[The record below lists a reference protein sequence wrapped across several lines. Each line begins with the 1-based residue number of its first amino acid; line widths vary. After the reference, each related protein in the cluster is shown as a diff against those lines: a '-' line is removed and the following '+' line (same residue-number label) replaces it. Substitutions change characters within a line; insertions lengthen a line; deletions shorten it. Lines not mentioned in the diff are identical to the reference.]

1 VQPFVAYELG
11 RGRTAVVSSEVT
23 YKLEAAPGRCWTVPV
38 SLAVSQV
45 LPIGGNR
52 FLQLGGGV
60 TYYALCPPRPVGAF
74 GRPV

>member
-11 RGRTAVVSSEVT
+11 HGRTAGVSSEVN
-23 YKLEAAPGRCWTVPV
+23 YNWEFAPGRYWTVPV

-60 TYYALCPPRPVGAF
+60 TYYAPCPPRLVGAF